1 MSENSRL
8 SFNKVLRPMLIKDI
22 LYDYTDEN
30 HFLTSIE
37 IVELMKEKYD
47 ILTTRQTVYA
57 DIGCLIDAGYDI
69 ECVKR
74 SQNQYHVV
82 SRLFELA
89 ELKMLIDAVESS
101 KSLTNVKSRSFAKKI
116 ASLASEYQA
125 DYLIPVNESHSK
137 NKTDNNKV
145 VYIVS
150 AINDGMSKKR
160 QIMFKYAERL
170 SSGELQPKNN
180 GSDYYVSPYRLCWKG
195 DTYYLIGYSEKHKR
209 IVTFRVDRICDI
221 PLVIKQDIIPEPE
234 DFQVNDYLNDSFRM
248 SGDEAS
254 VEIVFSQGVG
264 IMDNIIDRFGDD
276 FSILSE
282 DEDMC
287 HAVINTPVN
296 NAFFAWVFGF
306 GGKVKIKG
314 PHDVLYRYI
323 RMVAAEMARL

>member
-1 MSENSRL
+1 
-8 SFNKVLRPMLIKDI
+8 
-22 LYDYTDEN
+22 
-30 HFLTSIE
+30 
-37 IVELMKEKYD
+37 
-47 ILTTRQTVYA
+47 
-57 DIGCLIDAGYDI
+57 
-69 ECVKR
+69 
-74 SQNQYHVV
+74 
-82 SRLFELA
+82 
-89 ELKMLIDAVESS
+89 
-101 KSLTNVKSRSFAKKI
+101 
-116 ASLASEYQA
+116 
-125 DYLIPVNESHSK
+125 SK

-221 PLVIKQDIIPEPE
+221 PLVIKQDIVPEPE

-254 VEIVFSQGVG
+254 VEIVFSKGFG

-282 DEDMC
+282 DEDVC
-287 HAVINTPVN
+287 HAVINTSIN

-314 PHDVLYRYI
+314 PHDVLYKYI